1 MNHILSRRRA
11 DLPGKTASVAL
22 ALLGAACLLGVL
34 ALAGCGVT
42 TTGVGGS
49 GGMGSGSPNPGGP
62 RLPAG
67 SPTSSGPITGTAVRP
82 CVGNI
87 AAHSKTPTI
96 VLTVKNSH
104 QTTQAH
110 IGDVIEIDLPA
121 KMHWNTP
128 DVSANKTLTPLQ
140 PQGAMDDQA
149 QTCRWVY
156 QASAAGTAT
165 LSYVGVMICESG
177 VACPAVAED
186 EAFTI
191 RVA

>member
-1 MNHILSRRRA
+1 MDHFMPRWRA
-11 DLPGKTASVAL
+11 GQPGRAGRATL
-22 ALLGAACLLGVL
+22 ALLGAMCLVGAL
-34 ALAGCGVT
+34 ALAGCGAT
-42 TTGVGGS
+42 TTGAGVGG
-49 GGMGSGSPNPGGP
+49 GGTPHSGSP
-62 RLPAG
+62 
-67 SPTSSGPITGTAVRP
+67 SSGGPITGTAVRP

-104 QTTQAH
+104 QTTRAH
-110 IGDVIEIDLPA
+110 VGDVIEIDLPA

-177 VACPAVAED
+177 AACPAVAED